1 MHGRSSSLATIK
13 IYHNEFCGLT
23 TYKKKYAHFDLVYL
37 LYLSLLI
44 FKRKGH
50 MFVLTLKNA
59 DSGILENCRLL
70 FVYFLARGNSAQV
83 QKGISES
90 YAS

>member
-50 MFVLTLKNA
+50 MFVLTLQNA
-59 DSGILENCRLL
+59 DSGIPSMSLQAEDI
-70 FVYFLARGNSAQV
+70 FPGVIFPV
-83 QKGISES
+83 
-90 YAS
+90 